1 MTRITEAAAQPAP
14 FPPET
19 PAGGVLPDAAMAPLT
34 RRSWLQTTGLAVAA
48 PGLTLAAAQA
58 HAAHAAH
65 AVLQPAADLRA
76 QLAQALKRGEPLVV
90 MVSLEGCPFCVVV
103 RDHYL
108 APLYAEG
115 RIEVVQVDKRS
126 RRTAVDFDGQPTT
139 HDDLSSRWGVRVAPT
154 VLFFGRGGKEVAER
168 LVGGYLPDFYAAY
181 LDERLDRGRALVR
194 RS

>member
-1 MTRITEAAAQPAP
+1 MTHTRTAEAQPAI
-14 FPPET
+14 FPPVS
-19 PAGGVLPDAAMAPLT
+19 PVSRLLPQASAPLLT
-34 RRSWLQTTGLAVAA
+34 RRRLLQTAGLAAAA
-48 PGLTLAAAQA
+48 PGLMLAAEPAR
-58 HAAHAAH
+58 AAHAE
-65 AVLQPAADLRA
+65 LQPAADLRA

-90 MVSLEGCPFCVVV
+90 MVSLQGCPFCVVA

-139 HDDLSSRWGVRVAPT
+139 HDDLANRWGVRVAPT
-154 VLFFGRGGKEVAER
+154 VLFFGRDGKEVAER

-181 LDERLDRGRALVR
+181 LDDRLNQGRAAVR
-194 RS
+194 RA

>member
-1 MTRITEAAAQPAP
+1 MTRIPATAAQPAP
-14 FPPET
+14 FPSET
-19 PAGGVLPDAAMAPLT
+19 PAGGVLPDALTARFT
-34 RRSWLQTTGLAVAA
+34 RRRWLQTAGLAVAA
-48 PGLTLAAAQA
+48 PGLLLSAAPG
-58 HAAHAAH
+58 HAAH

-90 MVSLEGCPFCVVV
+90 MVSLEGCPFCVVA

-126 RRTAVDFDGQPTT
+126 RRTAVDFDGKPTT
-139 HDDLSSRWGVRVAPT
+139 HDELSNRWGVRVAPT

-181 LDERLDRGRALVR
+181 LDERLNQGRAAVR
-194 RS
+194 RA

>member
-1 MTRITEAAAQPAP
+1 MTRIPATAAQPAP
-14 FPPET
+14 FPSET
-19 PAGGVLPDAAMAPLT
+19 PAGGVLSDALMARFT
-34 RRSWLQTTGLAVAA
+34 RRRWLQTAGLAAAA
-48 PGLTLAAAQA
+48 PGLLLSAAP
-58 HAAHAAH
+58 AHAAH

-90 MVSLEGCPFCVVV
+90 MVSLEGCPFCVVA

-126 RRTAVDFDGQPTT
+126 RRTAVDFDGKPTT
-139 HDDLSSRWGVRVAPT
+139 HDELSNRWGVRVAPT

-181 LDERLDRGRALVR
+181 LDERLNQGRAAVR
-194 RS
+194 RA